1 MKLSSLLETALAASF
16 IATTGVAAGMG
27 NVTPKMENACVM
39 HYGTVERAIIK
50 NAIAI

>member
-1 MKLSSLLETALAASF
+1 
-16 IATTGVAAGMG
+16 MG

-50 NAIAI
+50 NATVAL